1 MENFVRNKKKASFIK
16 AQLRAFL
23 EDVVSDKHQCTRREF
38 SYAYCLGSAGQERLL
53 TEVDKPI
60 GMTVQYELLERAGYA
75 KEGIALL
82 QGRFGCAVTGCSY
95 LTLLLSVRN
104 ECSGIIWALNY
115 N

>member
-1 MENFVRNKKKASFIK
+1 MHEEGVFVC
-16 AQLRAFL
+16 LLLGVCRARAIA
-23 EDVVSDKHQCTRREF
+23 DRSRQADWNDGTVRVVGGGGVCE
-38 SYAYCLGSAGQERLL
+38 
-53 TEVDKPI
+53 
-60 GMTVQYELLERAGYA
+60 

>member
-1 MENFVRNKKKASFIK
+1 MHGGGSFVW
-16 AQLRAFL
+16 
-23 EDVVSDKHQCTRREF
+23 
-38 SYAYCLGSAGQERLL
+38 QERLL

-60 GMTVQYELLERAGYA
+60 GKTVQYELLEGAGYA

-95 LTLLLSVRN
+95 LTLLVSVRN
-104 ECSGIIWALNY
+104 ECSGIIRSALNY